1 MGSVTT
7 SLLSLKINGETKTFS
22 NKNSSLIVED
32 SFQKIGR
39 VLKSVHKQLK
49 IYKSRINKIQM
60 RRII

>member
-32 SFQKIGR
+32 SFQKIGGI
-39 VLKSVHKQLK
+39 LKIVQKQLK